1 MTLLLLYHKDNNKTK
16 EREVSKMRKPYSTA
30 ANMNIMDRKTA
41 AAVPFWRIADELGVC
56 EETIKRR
63 LRHQLPPD
71 QEAEVLQAIE
81 RAAEKMRAERSTG
94 I

>member
-1 MTLLLLYHKDNNKTK
+1 MQALKTVQK
-16 EREVSKMRKPYSTA
+16 KGMDEYMKGRPMRA
-30 ANMNIMDRKTA
+30 MVNHAIMERKTA
-41 AAVPFWRIADELGVC
+41 EAVPIWRIADELGVC
-56 EETIKRR
+56 EGTMQRR